1 MPQQRRTGRTNKNST
16 ALSFYNE
23 KLRDDPNLRSAC
35 EDRHILD
42 ETIDCWKDGKDIIGV
57 SRSDIIYSL
66 KIRWQL
72 IDAKLIEDNVIVWK
86 EAMNPEDKAIRI
98 KETIKRITNSR
109 LELES
114 NSNGVTIDKFEFGT
128 GEGNICNIGE
138 LVTQQIFISSDV
150 DVNCEI
156 KDSAA
161 RQRGITIEGESE
173 FALLAGS
180 PHSINV
186 SFMPKMMGITKTIV
200 VFDFSPIDIDRDN
213 LTQPFSIARYI
224 SIRAGNPEDYKL
236 LEPTAPYVKKSRDNP
251 NKGKFSKPER
261 MKSTG
266 VMIPFVNPLGIFPIP
281 NTLRATNKKE
291 VRTDLNRI
299 LRGENSDFSA
309 EIEKNFDY
317 SSCLTIENYTTTMQH
332 LLWMEEGQMEG

>member
-1 MPQQRRTGRTNKNST
+1 VGRHS
-16 ALSFYNE
+16 
-23 KLRDDPNLRSAC
+23 SAC

-86 EAMNPEDKAIRI
+86 EATNPEDKAIRF
-98 KETIKRITNSR
+98 KATLKRVKNSR

-114 NSNGVTIDKFEFGT
+114 NSNGVTIDKFKFGT

-138 LVTQQIFISSDV
+138 PVTQQILISSDV
-150 DVNCEI
+150 DVYCEI

-173 FALLAGS
+173 FELLAGS

-186 SFMPKMMGITKTIV
+186 SFMPKMMGITKSIM
-200 VFDFSPIDIDRDN
+200 VFDFSPIDIDGHD

-224 SIRAGNPEDYKL
+224 SIRAGNPDDYKL

-251 NKGKFSKPER
+251 NKVKFSKPKR
-261 MKSTG
+261 LKSTG
-266 VMIPFVNPLGIFPIP
+266 VTPFVNPLGIYPIP

>member
-1 MPQQRRTGRTNKNST
+1 MPQNREYKNST
-16 ALSFYNE
+16 AISFYDA
-23 KLRDDPNLRSAC
+23 KLRDDPNLRSTC

-42 ETIDCWKDGKDIIGV
+42 DTIDCWKDGKDIKGV
-57 SRSDIIYSL
+57 SRSDIIFSL
-66 KIRWQL
+66 KTRWRL
-72 IDAKLIEDNVIVWK
+72 IDAKVNEENVIVWK

-98 KETIKRITNSR
+98 KATIKRITNSR

-128 GEGNICNIGE
+128 GEENICNIGE
-138 LVTQQIFISSDV
+138 RVTQQIFISSDV
-150 DVNCEI
+150 DVYCEI

-173 FALLAGS
+173 FELLAGS

-186 SFMPKMMGITKTIV
+186 SFMPKMMGITKSIV
-200 VFDFSPIDIDRDN
+200 VFDFSSIDIDGDD

-224 SIRAGNPEDYKL
+224 SIRAGNPDDYKL
-236 LEPTAPYVKKSRDNP
+236 LEPTAPYVKKSKDNA
-251 NKGKFSKPER
+251 NRGKFSKPER
-261 MKSTG
+261 MQSTG
-266 VMIPFVNPLGIFPIP
+266 AMIPFANRLAMYPIP
-281 NTLRATNKKE
+281 GALRTANKKE
-291 VRTDLNRI
+291 VRTNLDRI
-299 LRGENSDFSA
+299 LRGETSDFSA

-317 SSCLTIENYTTTMQH
+317 SSCLTIENYTTIMQH